1 MSKGEAKNHKIT
13 IDSNDV
19 RIANDSINRAKAKP
33 ESHKRYNLINEG
45 ISQTRAGDFVSY
57 SAMIEQSLHLL
68 IKLIN
73 EKNIQLLSHSSLE
86 FYEKA
91 IINKKQSQLPF
102 ILGQAEILTIKRMRK
117 IKFLKDFEDQKEKEI
132 TQKKALDLFYK
143 IRPLNFSQYAKIYEY
158 YEKGSTPIIK
168 KIEQAQ
174 PLP

>member
-91 IINKKQSQLPF
+91 IINKK
-102 ILGQAEILTIKRMRK
+102 
-117 IKFLKDFEDQKEKEI
+117 
-132 TQKKALDLFYK
+132 
-143 IRPLNFSQYAKIYEY
+143 
-158 YEKGSTPIIK
+158 
-168 KIEQAQ
+168 
-174 PLP
+174 